1 MMKRIYIYLF
11 GAVLLAFVSSCSSTK
26 NMKKSVSIGNLSE
39 TEYMTEVLNRAPAW
53 DALTAKMS
61 MAVDLNG
68 KGATKISTCGGKAMV
83 NARIDAE
90 GATKISGTIRMKRDE
105 VIQLS
110 LTAPFIGIE
119 VARAEISPDGILVMD
134 RLNKRYVQVSFA
146 ELKGLAKADLDFHS
160 LQALFLNEIF
170 LPGKTTLSA
179 RDISA
184 FTVHPENEHAVLEVK
199 NGKKFAYRFRTTADE
214 GLLKESHIGLAGTS
228 YGLRWKYDKFRP
240 LEKKQFP
247 SHMFV
252 SFEGGKKPVTAT
264 FDFSRLST
272 GSDWETHTDVPK
284 KYDKVELQDLLK
296 QLIKK

>member
-1 MMKRIYIYLF
+1 MHKRNTLQNDEAYLYLF
-11 GAVLLAFVSSCSSTK
+11 VRSRIAGIRFFLFFYQEHE
-26 NMKKSVSIGNLSE
+26 KSVSIGNLSE

-68 KGATKISTCGGKAMV
+68 K
-83 NARIDAE
+83 

-184 FTVHPENEHAVLEVK
+184 FTVHPE
-199 NGKKFAYRFRTTADE
+199 
-214 GLLKESHIGLAGTS
+214 TS
-228 YGLRWKYDKFRP
+228 MPCLR
-240 LEKKQFP
+240 
-247 SHMFV
+247 
-252 SFEGGKKPVTAT
+252 
-264 FDFSRLST
+264 
-272 GSDWETHTDVPK
+272 
-284 KYDKVELQDLLK
+284 
-296 QLIKK
+296 